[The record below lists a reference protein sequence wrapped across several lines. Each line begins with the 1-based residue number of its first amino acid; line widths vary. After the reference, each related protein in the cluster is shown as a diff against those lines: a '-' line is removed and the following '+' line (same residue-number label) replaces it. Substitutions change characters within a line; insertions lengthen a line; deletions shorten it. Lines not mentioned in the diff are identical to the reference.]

1 MTNIVL
7 VGAGGTGISSLWFL
21 LNSLGYKNIIGID
34 SVPWQI
40 SQQLETAWIQMIY
53 EHGAYEVQQS
63 DIVIYSDA
71 CPSAPEVIT
80 AYALYNAQQRNSRIH
95 VQPPYSYF
103 AFLGEISKYF
113 STIAVAGTHGKSTTT
128 ALLTYMLS
136 QTDNQFALGILGA
149 LVPQLNNTNYW
160 LNPNHKEDIA
170 SIFDHIFTG
179 KRPKRDESLR
189 KKYRFAIEADEFNR
203 HFLHLDIDDAIILNA
218 ELDHSD
224 IYADDSEYMET
235 FFQFLARV
243 KRHIYVLQG
252 EKGIDKIIDH
262 AKTQPHLIDKLSVVA
277 PANISDIHLGHLFG
291 VHNQKNALL
300 VKTLCTQY
308 DLEVDTSF
316 LTFTWLRRR
325 MELLT
330 RNNGGALVYSDYW
343 HHPTELDAVYQAMRA
358 AYPDKNLHLIFQPH
372 QARRIL
378 QFRDDFTQ
386 TIRKRDSC
394 TIYSLYSAR
403 ENIPDLLQ
411 IFPSSHVPESST
423 PEQLGTLFGQAC
435 ESTYTTLFSDIT
447 TEIDSYTEQD
457 IVCICS
463 AGNLDFQLRG
473 WIAK

>member
-1 MTNIVL
+1 
-7 VGAGGTGISSLWFL
+7 
-21 LNSLGYKNIIGID
+21 
-34 SVPWQI
+34 
-40 SQQLETAWIQMIY
+40 MIY

-316 LTFTWLRRR
+316 LTFT
-325 MELLT
+325 
-330 RNNGGALVYSDYW
+330 
-343 HHPTELDAVYQAMRA
+343 
-358 AYPDKNLHLIFQPH
+358 
-372 QARRIL
+372 
-378 QFRDDFTQ
+378 
-386 TIRKRDSC
+386 
-394 TIYSLYSAR
+394 
-403 ENIPDLLQ
+403 
-411 IFPSSHVPESST
+411 
-423 PEQLGTLFGQAC
+423 
-435 ESTYTTLFSDIT
+435 
-447 TEIDSYTEQD
+447 
-457 IVCICS
+457 
-463 AGNLDFQLRG
+463 
-473 WIAK
+473 